1 MTSLIASAPGK
12 VILCGEYAV
21 LDGAPAISM
30 ALDRRAVV
38 TLTPTSSGGKG
49 LESIGLAGATDRSL
63 FDCAVAA
70 VGARRTNEYSFIL
83 DTSEFSNTGGAKKFG
98 IGSSA
103 ALMVALCRAL
113 AGDET
118 SDRDVGEIAAIG
130 HREFQGGAGSGVDI
144 ATSVAGGLIEF
155 QMAGNAVTGLTWPSG
170 LTFAL
175 LWSGVPVSTKERVD
189 KLSESVERRSRKA
202 LSDAAA
208 TAATAWRSGD
218 ADAVISAHRE
228 YGDALM
234 RFSVDHD
241 LDIFEAGHEA
251 LSRAVSDKSI
261 VYKPCGAG
269 GGDIGIALA
278 TDASKLDGFIER
290 ACAMGFRHLDFGID
304 LAGVNLEREFK

>member
-12 VILCGEYAV
+12 VVLCGEYAV

-38 TLTPTSSGGKG
+38 TLTPGSGGGSG

-70 VGARRTNEYSFIL
+70 VGARKTDECCFVL
-83 DTSEFSNTGGAKKFG
+83 DTSEFSDAGSARKFG

-118 SDRDVGEIAAIG
+118 SDSDVGEIAASA
-130 HREFQGGAGSGVDI
+130 HRAFQGGTGSGVDI

-155 QMAGNAVTGLTWPSG
+155 RMAGNAVTRLTWPSG
-170 LTFAL
+170 LTFAV
-175 LWSGVPVSTKERVD
+175 LWSGVPVDTKERVD
-189 KLSESVERRSRKA
+189 KLSTRVEKQSRKA
-202 LSDAAA
+202 LSVAATTAAA
-208 TAATAWRSGD
+208 AWKSAD
-218 ADAVISAHRE
+218 ADAVMTAHGE
-228 YGDALM
+228 YGDALIH
-234 RFSVDHD
+234 FSVDHD
-241 LDIFEAGHEA
+241 LGIFEAGHEA
-251 LSRAVSDKSI
+251 LSRAAIDDAV

-278 TDASKLDGFIER
+278 TNASRLDEFVER
-290 ACAMGFRHLDFGID
+290 ACAMGFRHLDCAID
-304 LAGVNLEREFK
+304 LTGVKLEREGE

>member
-38 TLTPTSSGGKG
+38 TLTPASSGGRSLKSMG
-49 LESIGLAGATDRSL
+49 FGGATDRSL
-63 FDCAVAA
+63 FECAVAA
-70 VGARRTNEYSFIL
+70 CNKKVDECSIVL
-83 DTSEFSNTGGAKKFG
+83 DTSEFSDVDSAKKFG

-113 AGDET
+113 AGDDV
-118 SDRDVGEIAAIG
+118 SDSDIAEMAATA
-130 HREFQGGAGSGVDI
+130 HRSFQGGTGSGVDI

-155 QMAGNAVTGLTWPSG
+155 QMTGNAVVGLTWPVG

-175 LWSGVPVSTKERVD
+175 LWSGVPVSSKERVE
-189 KLSESVERRSRKA
+189 KLSESLEKQSRKS
-202 LSDAAA
+202 LSIAAA
-208 TAATAWRSGD
+208 TAAAAWKSSD
-218 ADAVISAHRE
+218 ADAVMTAHGE

-241 LDIFEAGHEA
+241 LGIFEAGHEA
-251 LSRAVSDKSI
+251 MSRAAIDEGV

-278 TDASKLDGFIER
+278 TDESRLDEFIER

-304 LAGVNLEREFK
+304 LAGVKIERESA

>member
-1 MTSLIASAPGK
+1 MTLLLASAPAK

-38 TLTPTSSGGKG
+38 TLTRGSDGRSG
-49 LESIGLAGATDRSL
+49 LESIGLAGSTDRSL

-70 VGARRTNEYSFIL
+70 AGFVKTDECSFVL
-83 DTSEFSNTGGAKKFG
+83 DTSEFSDAGSARKFG

-113 AGDET
+113 AGNKTRD
-118 SDRDVGEIAAIG
+118 SDVCEIAATA
-130 HREFQGGAGSGVDI
+130 HWAFQGGTGSGVDI

-155 QMAGNAVTGLTWPSG
+155 QIAGNAVTGLSWPSG

-175 LWSGVPVSTKERVD
+175 LWSGVPVSSKERVD
-189 KLSESVERRSRKA
+189 KLSKGVEKQSRKT
-202 LSDAAA
+202 LSVAAA
-208 TAATAWRSGD
+208 TAAAAWKSGD
-218 ADAVISAHRE
+218 ADVVMTAHGE

-234 RFSVDHD
+234 HFSVDHD
-241 LDIFEAGHEA
+241 LGIFEAGHGA
-251 LSRAVSDKSI
+251 LSRAAIDDGV

-278 TDASKLDGFIER
+278 TDASRLDEFVER

-304 LAGVNLEREFK
+304 LAGVKLEREDE

>member
-1 MTSLIASAPGK
+1 MTSLLASAPGK

-38 TLTPTSSGGKG
+38 TLTPASNGRKR
-49 LESIGLAGATDRSL
+49 LESIGLAGATDRRL

-70 VGARRTNEYSFIL
+70 VGAEKTDEYSFVL
-83 DTSEFSNTGGAKKFG
+83 DTSEFSDAGSAKKFG

-113 AGDET
+113 AGDEI
-118 SDRDVGEIAAIG
+118 SDRDVGEIAATA

-155 QMAGNAVTGLTWPSG
+155 QMAGNAVTGLTWPAG

-189 KLSESVERRSRKA
+189 KLSESVQKKSRKA
-202 LSDAAA
+202 LSDVAA
-208 TAATAWRSGD
+208 TAAAAWGSGD
-218 ADAVISAHRE
+218 ADAVITGQRE
-228 YGDALM
+228 YSDALM

-241 LDIFEAGHEA
+241 LDIFDAGHEA
-251 LSRAVSDKSI
+251 LSRAAIDEGI

-278 TDASKLDGFIER
+278 TDTSKLDEFIER

-304 LAGVNLEREFK
+304 LAGVNLEREFE